1 MKKRVLSRL
10 VQLEYAGRLKMEH
23 EGGVVMEKKIGEILA
38 ELRPEFD
45 FTKDVDFVEEG
56 YLDSFDIVQLVA
68 MLEKEYEVK
77 IKGVDI
83 VPENFSSV
91 AAMAELLKKSGAK

>member
-1 MKKRVLSRL
+1 
-10 VQLEYAGRLKMEH
+10 MEQ
-23 EGGVVMEKKIGEILA
+23 KIGEILA

-68 MLEKEYEVK
+68 MLEKEYGVK
-77 IKGVDI
+77 IKGIDI

-91 AAMAELLKKSGAK
+91 VAMERLLKKRGAK

>member
-1 MKKRVLSRL
+1 
-10 VQLEYAGRLKMEH
+10 MEQ
-23 EGGVVMEKKIGEILA
+23 KIREILA
-38 ELRPEFD
+38 DLRPEFD
-45 FTKDVDFVEEG
+45 FTEDVDFIEEG

-77 IKGVDI
+77 IKGIDI

>member
-1 MKKRVLSRL
+1 
-10 VQLEYAGRLKMEH
+10 MEQ
-23 EGGVVMEKKIGEILA
+23 KIGEILA

-68 MLEKEYEVK
+68 MLEQEYGVK
-77 IKGVDI
+77 IKGIDI

-91 AAMAELLKKSGAK
+91 VAMERLLKKSGAK

>member
-1 MKKRVLSRL
+1 
-10 VQLEYAGRLKMEH
+10 MEQ
-23 EGGVVMEKKIGEILA
+23 KIGEILA

-68 MLEKEYEVK
+68 MLEKEYGVK
-77 IKGVDI
+77 IKGIDI

-91 AAMAELLKKSGAK
+91 VAMERLLKKSGAK